1 MRPGLHCCPLV
12 GPSALPRPL
21 QCLNVFS
28 VSILCVPRF
37 RSPKQGTDSD
47 SLGNCYPVCMRAQ
60 SCPTLCNP
68 MECSLPVSSVHG
80 ISQGRILEWVA
91 ISFSR
96 ISSQPRDQTQ
106 VSCIA
111 DGFFTTR
118 EVIVTLLGEKKNLFL
133 VSTSILKN

>member
-1 MRPGLHCCPLV
+1 MFPQTHHEAW
-12 GPSALPRPL
+12 PSLLSPSWS
-21 QCLNVFS
+21 FS
-28 VSILCVPRF
+28 TAQTPTVPKCFLCSILFVPRF
-37 RSPKQGTDSD
+37 RSPQQGIDSD
-47 SLGNCYPVCMRAQ
+47 SLGNCYPVCMCAQ

-68 MECSLPVSSVHG
+68 MECSPPVSSVHG

-106 VSCIA
+106 AISCIA

-118 EVIVTLLGEKKNLFL
+118 EVIVTLLGEKKNLF
-133 VSTSILKN
+133 

>member
-21 QCLNVFS
+21 QRLNVFS

-37 RSPKQGTDSD
+37 HSPQQGIDSD
-47 SLGNCYPVCMRAQ
+47 SLGNCYPVCTCAQ

-68 MECSLPVSSVHG
+68 MECSPPVSSVHG

-96 ISSQPRDQTQ
+96 ISSRPRDQTQ

-133 VSTSILKN
+133 VSPSILKN